1 MNPSKII
8 FSFTLLLSLTSCGS
22 DSNTPAIELNQGEK
36 WKINAEMMP
45 PLEASE
51 KLILDFSASDNK
63 NYQALAKKLKEK
75 NQVLISSCTMKG
87 KSHDELHKWL
97 HPYIGLVDQ
106 LENANDTNEPNQV
119 FLKVEQSFVIFN
131 QYFQWI

>member
-63 NYQALAKKLKEK
+63 NYQDLAKKLKEN

-97 HPYIGLVDQ
+97 HPYIALLDT
-106 LENANDTNEPNQV
+106 LEKSDDDREANQV
-119 FLKVEQSFVIFN
+119 FGKIEQSFEIFN
-131 QYFQWI
+131 KYFQ